1 MTLKHPPRVA
11 TWLLKKF
18 GSGPDKDAVL
28 GDLAEQYSQKN
39 SAVWYWRQTIKAIP
53 VSFFREI
60 QGARIPVARA
70 LGISLLTLAVI
81 ALLLSDIDSFWKIG
95 LAAILGGVFVGVL
108 MFLRGGTQETGVGA
122 NPIGD
127 VRIDSSKIPIRGG
140 MGTGILI
147 VVLLSGVLIALP
159 ELRLIAAMAI
169 LAGIAFGGLLFL
181 WRRHQ
186 A

>member
-1 MTLKHPPRVA
+1 VT
-11 TWLLKKF
+11 
-18 GSGPDKDAVL
+18 
-28 GDLAEQYSQKN
+28 
-39 SAVWYWRQTIKAIP
+39 
-53 VSFFREI
+53 
-60 QGARIPVARA
+60 RA

-108 MFLRGGTQETGVGA
+108 MFLRGDTQEEAPGA

-140 MGTGILI
+140 IGAGILI
-147 VVLLSGVLIALP
+147 VILLAGVLVALP
-159 ELRLIAAMAI
+159 ELRLLAAMAI
-169 LAGIAFGGLLFL
+169 LAGMAFGGILFL
-181 WRRHQ
+181 WRRHH